1 MKTIAKVAAML
12 LLAVPGVLLAQ
23 RTDLSEEGTE
33 ALASGL
39 GINLPLVARLIGAG
53 ATLYTSSVD
62 VANNTASPA
71 QVDFYLDGI
80 DIASSAP
87 ISKVG
92 SISSTGTLAAQGAGG
107 LMRARSNAHFDDF
120 VQSLIDAGLL
130 PANIS
135 NDGFIGS
142 VLFVF
147 NGLNKSGQGEAKVR
161 FFSSLGGGTIGQ
173 ALHGHEIT
181 ASEPR
186 SLVASV
192 RDSRGLP
199 GPQLYANMFIS
210 NIGLT
215 SAGAPASGPVNV
227 HIQAYASSTGQPVG
241 TPKDTS
247 IGIGQTVGLTDV
259 LHLLAVPAGE
269 DTVLVF
275 VTANSGNAAIAGV
288 QAQVDESTRDG
299 SVMDMSRADF

>member
-12 LLAVPGVLLAQ
+12 LLALPAALMAQ
-23 RTDLSEEGTE
+23 RTDFSEEGTE

-92 SISSTGTLAAQGAGG
+92 SISSTGTIVAQGAGG

-120 VQSLIDAGLL
+120 VQSLINAGLL
-130 PANIS
+130 PANIA

-161 FFSSLGGGTIGQ
+161 FFSSFGGGTIGQ

-215 SAGAPASGPVNV
+215 PSGAPASGPVNV